1 MQFPPLHVP
10 GEMWHVSGGDVQ
22 EMAVPVHVPFWHANV
37 SHASVPVH
45 AVPFAFVGFEHDPV
59 PVSHVPAVW
68 QESIAVHVT
77 AVPPHTP
84 PVQTSPVVHA
94 LPSLQLVP
102 SVAAGFEQDPVAGLH
117 VPATWHW
124 SLAMQVVGVPVMHT
138 PLLHAMVPVQAF
150 PPQPVP
156 SGAAGF
162 EQVPLL
168 GLHTPATWQS
178 SLAVHTT
185 GMDPVH
191 APLLQE

>member
-1 MQFPPLHVP
+1 V
-10 GEMWHVSGGDVQ
+10 
-22 EMAVPVHVPFWHANV
+22 
-37 SHASVPVH
+37 
-45 AVPFAFVGFEHDPV
+45 
-59 PVSHVPAVW
+59 
-68 QESIAVHVT
+68 
-77 AVPPHTP
+77 VPPHTP

-94 LPSLQLVP
+94 LPSLHTVP
-102 SVAAGFEQDPVAGLH
+102 FAAAGFVQDPVAGLH

-138 PLLHAMVPVQAF
+138 PPLHAMVPVQAF

-156 SGAAGF
+156 SVAAGF
-162 EQVPLL
+162 EQVPVL

-185 GMDPVH
+185 GLDPAH

>member
-1 MQFPPLHVP
+1 MHTPA
-10 GEMWHVSGGDVQ
+10 WHVS
-22 EMAVPVHVPFWHANV
+22 AC
-37 SHASVPVH
+37 
-45 AVPFAFVGFEHDPV
+45 
-59 PVSHVPAVW
+59 
-68 QESIAVHVT
+68 
-77 AVPPHTP
+77 
-84 PVQTSPVVHA
+84 VHA

-102 SVAAGFEQDPVAGLH
+102 SGAAGFVQAPVAGLH

-138 PLLHAMVPVQAF
+138 PPLHAIDPVQAF

-178 SLAVHTT
+178 SLAAHTT
-185 GMDPVH
+185 GLDPAH